1 MDPPILQ
8 IRLMGEFRIE
18 YGNLP
23 VSGFHSPRIQSILA
37 YLLLNGEGEHSRQQL
52 SFLFWPDQPEAQS
65 RNNLRQTLHR
75 LRLSL
80 PDHNRYLM
88 VDSSAVGWRYDP
100 SFRLDVADF
109 EAALEKANQAEAAG
123 QPEAQRQNLEHAIS
137 LYQGELLPSCY
148 DDWITPHR
156 ERLHQQCLAAL
167 EKIAALL
174 EDQRAYTRACSYAR
188 RLLEIDPLYEPGY
201 RLLMRLYA
209 LNNDRTS
216 AIRTYHACVENLQR
230 ELAVEPEPTTRMIY
244 QRLLAAQPEREFTSV
259 QTGQPHLPLVGREA
273 EWSRLHSAW
282 QEAAKGKT
290 QIVLISGEAGIGK
303 SRLAE
308 EMLVWL
314 ARQGIHFA
322 RTRGYAAEAKISYGQ
337 LAEWLRSEVH
347 STELKRM
354 EKVWLTEVARLLPE
368 LLVEIQDLPP
378 PEPLIE
384 HTQRQRFFQALARAI
399 LAIQQP
405 FLLFIDDLQWC
416 DPQTLEFLHYLLRFD
431 TQARLLVIGTLRTG
445 EMAENKAL
453 QDFLVHLSAAGLISE
468 IPLNA
473 LDSAETARL
482 AEHFLGSELEIAQAL
497 HLYYETEG
505 NPLFVVETL
514 RSGVQAT
521 SEQKTS
527 RTFNLAGDPVSLPER
542 VKAVIAARLA
552 QLSSPAYK
560 LAGLAATIGRDFR
573 LDVLEVASDVE
584 EDDLLRWLDEL
595 WQKQIIRQ
603 AGESSFEFTH
613 DKLREVTSAELGPLQ
628 SLMNHRHVARAIE
641 TVHSTDLDP
650 VSGKLAVHF
659 ERANRP
665 VEAMRYY
672 HRAALL
678 NQRVGAHAE
687 AIRLLKKALEFL
699 QAFPPGIERDE
710 TELDYLITMGSLLTQ
725 RSYHGSTEV
734 VQIYERAQDLCKQL
748 NRPTYPPLLRALAV
762 ANIPSAKFKNAR
774 KLGEQLLNISKA
786 EDSNFLR
793 IEAHYILGVSNFWL
807 GEFILSRGHL
817 EKSIA
822 CYNPD
827 QSQYHTLS
835 YTQDPKVICQVR
847 LALVLW
853 CLGYPEQAVKA
864 SQEALDYA
872 RQIGHLFSQVYA
884 THWETLLYNHLQNY
898 EFGRQF
904 AEDLLALSRE
914 HNLFYWALE
923 SLVMLGWS
931 QAELGDR
938 EAGISSIQAGMKDL
952 SVKEYPFLQPLR
964 LSLLGEQIAKRGD
977 NKRGLRLLDQA
988 LAIMEQNEECWCE
1001 AELYRRKGEILLGS
1015 GDPVRAE
1022 AAFQRALSAA
1032 RDQEAKMLELRAAV
1046 QLARLWQSQER
1057 SAEAKQL
1064 LSPTYEWFSEGWD
1077 SVDLREAKQLLSAL

>member
-18 YGNLP
+18 YGNIP
-23 VSGFHSPRIQSILA
+23 VSDFHSARLQSILA

-65 RNNLRQTLHR
+65 RNNLRQILHR
-75 LRLSL
+75 LRHTL
-80 PDHNRYLM
+80 PDYKRYLM
-88 VDSSAVGWRYDP
+88 IDSGAVGWRYGSP
-100 SFRLDVADF
+100 FRLDVAEFDS
-109 EAALEKANQAEAAG
+109 ALENANKAEAAG
-123 QPEAQRQNLEHAIS
+123 QPEAMRQNLEHAIS
-137 LYQGELLPSCY
+137 LYQGELLTSCY
-148 DDWITPHR
+148 DDWITSHR
-156 ERLHQQCLAAL
+156 ERLHWQCLAAL
-167 EKIAALL
+167 EKIAGVL
-174 EDQRAYTRACSYAR
+174 EDQRAYTNACSYAR

-209 LNNDRTS
+209 LINDRTS
-216 AIRTYHACVENLQR
+216 AIRTYHACVEILRR
-230 ELAVEPEPTTRMIY
+230 ELSVEPEPTTRMIY
-244 QRLLAAQPEREFTSV
+244 QRLLAAQPVPEFTSL
-259 QTGQPHLPLVGREA
+259 QTKQTHLPLVGREA

-282 QEAAKGKT
+282 QEAVKGKV
-290 QIVLISGEAGIGK
+290 QFILISGEAGIGK

-308 EMLVWL
+308 EMLVWS
-314 ARQGIHFA
+314 ARQGFYIA
-322 RTRGYAAEAKISYGQ
+322 RTRGYAAEGRISYGQ
-337 LAEWLRSEVH
+337 LADWLRSEVY
-347 STELKRM
+347 SAELKRM

-368 LLVEIQDLPP
+368 LLVEIPDLPP

-384 HTQRQRFFQALARAI
+384 HTQQQRFFQALARAI
-399 LAIQQP
+399 LAIKQP

-416 DPQTLEFLHYLLRFD
+416 DRETLEFLHYLLRFD
-431 TQARLLVIGTLRTG
+431 ALARLLVIGTLRTG
-445 EMAENKAL
+445 EMTSNPAL
-453 QDFLVHLSAAGLISE
+453 QDFLIHLSAAGLITE
-468 IPLNA
+468 IPLKA
-473 LDSAETARL
+473 LDSAETAKM
-482 AEHFLGSELEIAQAL
+482 AEHFLGSELEVGQAL
-497 HLYYETEG
+497 HLYQETEG

-514 RSGVQAT
+514 RSGKQAIREQITSSVLNLVQ
-521 SEQKTS
+521 
-527 RTFNLAGDPVSLPER
+527 DPVSLPER

-552 QLSSPAYK
+552 QLSSPARK
-560 LAGLAATIGRDFR
+560 LVGLAATCGRDFR
-573 LDVLEVASDVE
+573 LDVLGVASE
-584 EDDLLRWLDEL
+584 LGEDDLLHWLDEL

-603 AGESSFEFTH
+603 TGESNFEFTH
-613 DKLREVTSAELGPLQ
+613 DKLREVAYAELGPLQ
-628 SLMNHRHVARAIE
+628 SLMNHRHVARALE
-641 TVHSTDLDP
+641 TVHSADLDS

-659 ERANRP
+659 ERASRP
-665 VEAMRYY
+665 IEAMRYY
-672 HRAALL
+672 HRTALL

-687 AIRLLKKALEFL
+687 AIRLLKKALELL
-699 QAFPPGIERDE
+699 QAFPPGTERDE

-734 VQIYERAQDLCKQL
+734 LQIYERAQDLCKQL
-748 NRPTYPPLLRALAV
+748 DRPTYPPVLRALAV
-762 ANIPSAKFKNAR
+762 ANIPSAKFKDAR

-847 LALVLW
+847 LAFVLW
-853 CLGYPEQAVKA
+853 CLGYPEQAVNA
-864 SQEALDYA
+864 SQEALNYA
-872 RQIGHLFSQVYA
+872 YQIGHLFSQVYA

-898 EFGRQF
+898 EFGYQF
-904 AEDLLALSRE
+904 AEDLLALTRE

-938 EAGISSIQAGMKDL
+938 EAGISSIQAGTKDL
-952 SVKEYPFLQPLR
+952 PVKEYPFLQPLR
-964 LSLLGEQIAKRGD
+964 LSLLGEQVAKSGD

-988 LAIMEQNEECWCE
+988 LAIMEQNEERWCE
-1001 AELYRRKGEILLGS
+1001 AELYRRKGEILLRS
-1015 GDPVRAE
+1015 GDPASAE
-1022 AAFQRALSAA
+1022 AAFQFALSTA
-1032 RDQEAKMLELRAAV
+1032 RDQEAKMLELRGAV
-1046 QLARLWQSQER
+1046 QLAHLWQSQRR

-1064 LSPTYEWFSEGWD
+1064 LSPIFDWFSEGWD
-1077 SVDLREAKQLLSAL
+1077 SVDLREAIQLLSAL